1 MYINGR
7 KITLEDLEALT
18 HNLINSLINDLF
30 NDLKTNGIDESIPG
44 DSKKQLSVLNKMIEH
59 YIAIEEYEKCAYL
72 RDQIILHALQN

>member
-7 KITLEDLEALT
+7 KITLDDLESLT
-18 HNLINSLINDLF
+18 HNLINSLINDLYDSIKESSI
-30 NDLKTNGIDESIPG
+30 NDSIPG